1 MKNISFFGRTLAV
14 IGCLVILSGCASMS
28 ATKSDP
34 IASESKILIM
44 PPRDVVQGGQAHAK
58 GAGSGKNLQTAMLRE
73 LNATSNFKAI
83 PFESNE
89 KLNHSASISKTD
101 ALASGNSIAA
111 DYVLTLELGE
121 FRNAAPMT
129 FRSDF
134 VTLQKGSLFRV
145 SDGKEVWILNS
156 PVVLDKSN
164 IGSHL
169 ILIGNIAKIVSESII
184 R

>member
-1 MKNISFFGRTLAV
+1 MKNILFLGRTLAI
-14 IGCLVILSGCASMS
+14 IGFLVILSGCASMS

-34 IASESKILIM
+34 IASGSKILIM
-44 PPRDVVQGGQAHAK
+44 PPRDVVQGGQTHAK
-58 GAGSGKNLQTAMLRE
+58 GAGSGKNLQMAMLRE
-73 LNATSNFKAI
+73 LNAASNFKAT

-89 KLNHSASISKTD
+89 KFNHSASISKSD
-101 ALASGNSIAA
+101 ALAAGNGIAA
-111 DYVLTLELGE
+111 DYVLTLDLGE

-156 PVVLDKSN
+156 PMVFEKSN

-169 ILIGNIAKIVSESII
+169 ILIDNIAKLVSESII